1 MRNVPVG
8 TAQRVR
14 IDGAATI
21 AVRAMMLV
29 QSADVF
35 MA

>member
-1 MRNVPVG
+1 VSAACAV
-8 TAQRVR
+8 